1 MAIFPLTMIEHQPK
15 VPQRRI
21 RFMVRCR
28 GLSVIVLLLALTCL
42 IRSPVEAR
50 LVVGVSTV
58 NVAFLPIYLTQD
70 KGFFKDEGLD
80 VLVVMFNAGATNL
93 QAMIGGDV
101 QIMAGGVPETV
112 LARASGID
120 IKNFWAI
127 SNLMPFQIY
136 GNPNFR
142 SLKESKGK
150 KFAISRFG
158 SLSEFLT
165 RSCLRQFGVDP
176 KDVTMLQIGATPA
189 RFTTLVSG
197 IVDATVLWFP
207 VTERAKAA
215 GFNLL
220 FDLKEL
226 YPEWSNVGFIARESW
241 LAKEKEQTIRFLRA
255 FQRGVRQ
262 TRDNR
267 NDGIAALKKY
277 VKMDAG
283 EAAAGYD
290 EYRSSFPLDGRLRE
304 AGIAVTIEQEME
316 SGRLKRKISPSEMI
330 DPTFINLLGKK

>member
-1 MAIFPLTMIEHQPK
+1 MTGRKAWLA
-15 VPQRRI
+15 V
-21 RFMVRCR
+21 
-28 GLSVIVLLLALTCL
+28 SLLM
-42 IRSPVEAR
+42 
-50 LVVGVSTV
+50 VVGFLKLPQADARIVVGISTV

-112 LARASGID
+112 LARASGVD

-136 GNPNFR
+136 GSPKLK
-142 SLKESKGK
+142 SLKDGKGK

-165 RSCLRQFGVDP
+165 RSALRRSGVDP

-189 RFTTLVSG
+189 RFTTLATG
-197 IVDATVLWFP
+197 IVDATILWFP
-207 VTERAKAA
+207 VTERARAVGMNK
-215 GFNLL
+215 L
-220 FDLKEL
+220 FDLKDI
-226 YPEWSNVGFIARESW
+226 YPNWTNVGFIAREAW
-241 LAKEKEQTIRFLRA
+241 LAKEKDQAVRFLRA
-255 FQRGVRQ
+255 YQRGVKH
-262 TRDNR
+262 TRENR
-267 NDGIAALKKY
+267 DDGIKALRKY
-277 VKMDAG
+277 VGLDAA

-290 EYRSSFPLDGRLRE
+290 EYRDSFPLDGRILD
-304 AGIAVTIEQEME
+304 AGISATVEQEIE
-316 SGRLKRKISPSEMI
+316 SGRLKGKISLSEMI
-330 DPTFINLLGKK
+330 DNSFINSMGKR

>member
-1 MAIFPLTMIEHQPK
+1 MHWRMAWLAVSLLMVVGSLK
-15 VPQRRI
+15 LPQADARI
-21 RFMVRCR
+21 
-28 GLSVIVLLLALTCL
+28 
-42 IRSPVEAR
+42 
-50 LVVGVSTV
+50 VVGVSTV

-112 LARASGID
+112 LARASGVD

-136 GNPNFR
+136 GSPKLK
-142 SLKESKGK
+142 SLKDGKGK

-165 RSCLRQFGVDP
+165 RSALRRSGVDP

-189 RFTTLVSG
+189 RFTTLATG
-197 IVDATVLWFP
+197 IVDATILWFP
-207 VTERAKAA
+207 VTERAKAV
-215 GFNLL
+215 GMNKL
-220 FDLKEL
+220 FDLKDL
-226 YPEWSNVGFIARESW
+226 YPNWTNVGFIARESW
-241 LAKEKEQTIRFLRA
+241 LAKEKDQAARFLRA
-255 FQRGVRQ
+255 YQRGVKH
-262 TRDNR
+262 TRENR
-267 NDGIAALKKY
+267 DDGIKALRKY
-277 VKMDAG
+277 VGLDAA

-290 EYRSSFPLDGRLRE
+290 EYRDSFPLDGRILD
-304 AGIAVTIEQEME
+304 AGISATVEQEIE
-316 SGRLKRKISPSEMI
+316 SGRLKGKISLSEMI
-330 DPTFINLLGKK
+330 DNSFINSMGKR

>member
-1 MAIFPLTMIEHQPK
+1 MLRWKF
-15 VPQRRI
+15 
-21 RFMVRCR
+21 
-28 GLSVIVLLLALTCL
+28 LSVMLLLIVLTYLS
-42 IRSPVEAR
+42 RVEAR
-50 LVVGVSTV
+50 MVVGVSTV

-112 LARASGID
+112 LARAGGAD

-127 SNLMPFQIY
+127 SNVMPFQIY
-136 GNPNFR
+136 GSAKLK
-142 SLKESKGK
+142 SLEQSKGK

-165 RSCLRQFGVDP
+165 RSALKHSGVDP

-189 RFTTLVSG
+189 RFTTLASG
-197 IVDATVLWFP
+197 IVDATILWFP

-215 GFNLL
+215 GMNKL
-220 FDLKEL
+220 FDLKDL
-226 YPEWSNVGFIARESW
+226 YPNWTNVGFIARESW
-241 LAKEKEQTIRFLRA
+241 LAKEKEQTTKFLRA
-255 FQRGVRQ
+255 YQRCVRY
-262 TRDNR
+262 TRENR
-267 NDGIAALKKY
+267 HDGIRTLEKY
-277 VKMDAG
+277 VGLNAA

-290 EYRSSFPLDGRLRE
+290 EYRESFPLDGRILD
-304 AGIAVTIEQEME
+304 AGIVATIEQEIE
-316 SGRLKRKISPSEMI
+316 TGRLKGKIPVSEMI
-330 DPTFINLLGKK
+330 DNSFINSLGKR

>member
-1 MAIFPLTMIEHQPK
+1 MLRWKFSL
-15 VPQRRI
+15 V
-21 RFMVRCR
+21 VL
-28 GLSVIVLLLALTCL
+28 LSVVLTYLS
-42 IRSPVEAR
+42 RVDAR
-50 LVVGVSTV
+50 IVVGVSTV

-112 LARASGID
+112 LARAGGAD

-127 SNLMPFQIY
+127 SNVMPFQIY
-136 GNPNFR
+136 GSAKLK
-142 SLKESKGK
+142 SLEQSKGK

-165 RSCLRQFGVDP
+165 RSALKKSGVDP

-189 RFTTLVSG
+189 RFTTLASG
-197 IVDATVLWFP
+197 IVDATILWFP

-215 GFNLL
+215 GMNKL
-220 FDLKEL
+220 FDLKDL
-226 YPEWSNVGFIARESW
+226 YPNWTNVGFIARESW
-241 LAKEKEQTIRFLRA
+241 LAKEKEQTTKFLRA
-255 FQRGVRQ
+255 YQRGVRY
-262 TRDNR
+262 TRENR
-267 NDGIAALKKY
+267 DDGIRTLRKY
-277 VKMDAG
+277 VGLNAA

-290 EYRSSFPLDGRLRE
+290 EYRESFPLDGRILE
-304 AGIAVTIEQEME
+304 AGIVATVEQETE
-316 SGRLKRKISPSEMI
+316 TGRLKGKIPLSEMI
-330 DPTFINLLGKK
+330 DNSFINSLGKR

>member
-1 MAIFPLTMIEHQPK
+1 MHRRLWLHCLTI
-15 VPQRRI
+15 
-21 RFMVRCR
+21 
-28 GLSVIVLLLALTCL
+28 LLLISSL
-42 IRSPVEAR
+42 RPEPVAAR
-50 LVVGVSTV
+50 IVVGVSTV

-112 LARASGID
+112 LARAGGAD

-127 SNLMPFQIY
+127 SNVMPFQIY
-136 GNPNFR
+136 GSANMK
-142 SLKESKGK
+142 SLKDSKGK

-165 RSCLRQFGVDP
+165 RSALRHAGVDP

-189 RFTTLVSG
+189 RFTTLATG
-197 IVDATVLWFP
+197 IVDATLLWFP

-215 GFNLL
+215 GLTKLL
-220 FDLKEL
+220 DLKEL
-226 YPEWSNVGFIARESW
+226 YPNWTNVGFIAREGW
-241 LAKEKEQTIRFLRA
+241 LAKEKDQTIKFLRA
-255 FQRGVRQ
+255 YQRGVKH
-262 TRDNR
+262 TRENR
-267 NDGIAALKKY
+267 DDGIRTLRKY
-277 VKMDAG
+277 VGLNAA

-290 EYRSSFPLDGRLRE
+290 EYRDSFPMDGRILD
-304 AGIAVTIEQEME
+304 AGITATVEQELE
-316 SGRLKRKISPSEMI
+316 TGRLKAKLSLSEMI
-330 DPTFINLLGKK
+330 DNSFINAMGKK

>member
-1 MAIFPLTMIEHQPK
+1 MLRWKFSL
-15 VPQRRI
+15 V
-21 RFMVRCR
+21 VL
-28 GLSVIVLLLALTCL
+28 LSVVLTYLS
-42 IRSPVEAR
+42 RVDAR
-50 LVVGVSTV
+50 IVVGVSTV

-112 LARASGID
+112 LARAGGAD

-127 SNLMPFQIY
+127 SNVMPFQIY
-136 GNPNFR
+136 GSGKLK
-142 SLKESKGK
+142 SLEQSKGK

-165 RSCLRQFGVDP
+165 RSALKQSGVDP

-189 RFTTLVSG
+189 RFTTLASG
-197 IVDATVLWFP
+197 IVDATILWFP

-215 GFNLL
+215 GMNKL
-220 FDLKEL
+220 FDLKDL
-226 YPEWSNVGFIARESW
+226 YPNWTNGGFIARESW
-241 LAKEKEQTIRFLRA
+241 LAKEKEQTTKFLRA
-255 FQRGVRQ
+255 YQRGVRY
-262 TRDNR
+262 TRENR
-267 NDGIAALKKY
+267 DDGIRTLRKY
-277 VKMDAG
+277 VGLNAA

-290 EYRSSFPLDGRLRE
+290 EYRESFPLDGRILD
-304 AGIAVTIEQEME
+304 AGIVATVEQELE
-316 SGRLKRKISPSEMI
+316 TGRLKGKIPLSEMI
-330 DPTFINLLGKK
+330 DNSFINSLGKR

>member
-1 MAIFPLTMIEHQPK
+1 MHWRVAWLAVSLLMVVGSLK
-15 VPQRRI
+15 LPQ
-21 RFMVRCR
+21 
-28 GLSVIVLLLALTCL
+28 A
-42 IRSPVEAR
+42 EAR
-50 LVVGVSTV
+50 IVVGVSTV

-112 LARASGID
+112 LARASGVD

-136 GNPNFR
+136 GSPKLK
-142 SLKESKGK
+142 SLKDGKGK

-165 RSCLRQFGVDP
+165 RSALRRSGVDP

-189 RFTTLVSG
+189 RFTTLATG
-197 IVDATVLWFP
+197 IVDATILWFP
-207 VTERAKAA
+207 VTERARAVGMNK
-215 GFNLL
+215 L
-220 FDLKEL
+220 FDLKDI
-226 YPEWSNVGFIARESW
+226 YPNWTNVGFIAREAW
-241 LAKEKEQTIRFLRA
+241 LAKEKDQAARFLRA
-255 FQRGVRQ
+255 YQRGVKH
-262 TRDNR
+262 TRENR
-267 NDGIAALKKY
+267 DEGIKALRKY
-277 VKMDAG
+277 VGLDAA

-290 EYRSSFPLDGRLRE
+290 EYRDSFPLDGRILD
-304 AGIAVTIEQEME
+304 AGISATVEQEIE
-316 SGRLKRKISPSEMI
+316 SGRLKGKISLSEMI
-330 DPTFINLLGKK
+330 DNSFINSMGER

>member
-1 MAIFPLTMIEHQPK
+1 MLWRMAWLTVSLLMVVGSLEL
-15 VPQRRI
+15 PQADARI
-21 RFMVRCR
+21 
-28 GLSVIVLLLALTCL
+28 
-42 IRSPVEAR
+42 
-50 LVVGVSTV
+50 VVGVSTV

-112 LARASGID
+112 LARASGVD

-136 GNPNFR
+136 GSPKLK
-142 SLKESKGK
+142 SLKDGKGK

-165 RSCLRQFGVDP
+165 RSALRRSGVDP

-189 RFTTLVSG
+189 RFTTLATG
-197 IVDATVLWFP
+197 IVDATILWFP
-207 VTERAKAA
+207 VTERARAVGMNK
-215 GFNLL
+215 L
-220 FDLKEL
+220 FDLKDI
-226 YPEWSNVGFIARESW
+226 YPNWTNVGFIAREAW
-241 LAKEKEQTIRFLRA
+241 LAKEKDQAARFLRA
-255 FQRGVRQ
+255 YQRGVKH
-262 TRDNR
+262 TRENR
-267 NDGIAALKKY
+267 DDGIKALRKY
-277 VKMDAG
+277 VGLDAA

-290 EYRSSFPLDGRLRE
+290 EYRDSFPLDGRILD
-304 AGIAVTIEQEME
+304 AGISATVEQEIE
-316 SGRLKRKISPSEMI
+316 SGRLKGKISLSEMI
-330 DPTFINLLGKK
+330 DNSFINSMGKR

>member
-1 MAIFPLTMIEHQPK
+1 MLRWKF
-15 VPQRRI
+15 
-21 RFMVRCR
+21 
-28 GLSVIVLLLALTCL
+28 LSVMLLLIVLTYLS
-42 IRSPVEAR
+42 RVEAR
-50 LVVGVSTV
+50 MVVGVSTV

-112 LARASGID
+112 LARAGGAD

-127 SNLMPFQIY
+127 SNVMPFQIY
-136 GNPNFR
+136 GSAKLK
-142 SLKESKGK
+142 SLGQSKGK

-165 RSCLRQFGVDP
+165 RSALKHSGVDP

-189 RFTTLVSG
+189 RFTTLASG
-197 IVDATVLWFP
+197 IVDATILWFP

-215 GFNLL
+215 GMNKL
-220 FDLKEL
+220 FDLKDL
-226 YPEWSNVGFIARESW
+226 YPNWTNVGFIARESW
-241 LAKEKEQTIRFLRA
+241 LAKEKEQTTKFLRA
-255 FQRGVRQ
+255 YQRGVRY
-262 TRDNR
+262 TRENR
-267 NDGIAALKKY
+267 HDGIRTLEKY
-277 VKMDAG
+277 VGLNAA

-290 EYRSSFPLDGRLRE
+290 EYRESFPLDGRILD
-304 AGIAVTIEQEME
+304 AGIVATIEQEIE
-316 SGRLKRKISPSEMI
+316 TGRLKGKIPVSEMI
-330 DPTFINLLGKK
+330 DNSFINSLGKR

>member
-1 MAIFPLTMIEHQPK
+1 MHWRMAWLAVSLLMVVGSLK
-15 VPQRRI
+15 LPQADARI
-21 RFMVRCR
+21 
-28 GLSVIVLLLALTCL
+28 
-42 IRSPVEAR
+42 
-50 LVVGVSTV
+50 VVGVSTV

-112 LARASGID
+112 LARASGVD

-136 GNPNFR
+136 GSPKLK
-142 SLKESKGK
+142 SLKDGKGK

-165 RSCLRQFGVDP
+165 RSALRRSGVDP

-189 RFTTLVSG
+189 RFTTLATG
-197 IVDATVLWFP
+197 IVDATILWFP
-207 VTERAKAA
+207 VTERARAVGMNK
-215 GFNLL
+215 L
-220 FDLKEL
+220 FDLKDI
-226 YPEWSNVGFIARESW
+226 YPNWTNVGFIAREAW
-241 LAKEKEQTIRFLRA
+241 LAKEKDQAARFLRA
-255 FQRGVRQ
+255 YQRGVKH
-262 TRDNR
+262 TRENR
-267 NDGIAALKKY
+267 DEGIKALRKY
-277 VKMDAG
+277 VGLDAA

-290 EYRSSFPLDGRLRE
+290 EYHDSFPLDGRILD
-304 AGIAVTIEQEME
+304 AGISATVEQEIE
-316 SGRLKRKISPSEMI
+316 SGRLKGKISLSEMI
-330 DPTFINLLGKK
+330 DNSFINSMGKR

>member
-1 MAIFPLTMIEHQPK
+1 MRRGKASLLIGLILFLSAPLLP
-15 VPQRRI
+15 RADARI
-21 RFMVRCR
+21 
-28 GLSVIVLLLALTCL
+28 
-42 IRSPVEAR
+42 
-50 LVVGVSTV
+50 VVGVSTV
-58 NVAFLPIYLTQD
+58 NVAFLPIYVTQD
-70 KGFFKDEGLD
+70 RGFFKDEGLD

-93 QAMIGGDV
+93 QALIGGDV

-112 LARASGID
+112 LARASGMD

-136 GNPNFR
+136 GATSFK
-142 SLKESKGK
+142 SLKEAKGK

-165 RSCLRQFGVDP
+165 RSSLRQYGVDA
-176 KDVTMLQIGATPA
+176 KEVTMLQIGATPA
-189 RFTTLVSG
+189 RFTALAGG

-207 VTERAKAA
+207 VTERAKAT
-215 GFNLL
+215 GLTKL

-226 YPEWSNVGFIARESW
+226 YPDWTNVGFIARESW
-241 LAKEKEQTIRFLRA
+241 LAKEKEQAIKFLRA
-255 FQRGVRQ
+255 YQRGVRH

-267 NDGIAALKKY
+267 DDGIKALRKY
-277 VKMDAG
+277 VQLDAA

-290 EYRSSFPLDGRLRE
+290 EYRDSFPLDGRILDR
-304 AGIAVTIEQEME
+304 GIALTVEQELE
-316 SGRLKRKISPSEMI
+316 TGRLKRKTPVSEMV

>member
-1 MAIFPLTMIEHQPK
+1 M
-15 VPQRRI
+15 RRSVSRI
-21 RFMVRCR
+21 L
-28 GLSVIVLLLALTCL
+28 LSYFIVLSAIEIATAD
-42 IRSPVEAR
+42 AR
-50 LVVGVSTV
+50 IVVGVSTV

-93 QAMIGGDV
+93 QAVIGGDV

-136 GNPNFR
+136 GSR
-142 SLKESKGK
+142 SLKSLKDSKGK

-165 RSCLRQFGVDP
+165 RSALRQSGVDP

-189 RFTTLVSG
+189 RFTTLVG
-197 IVDATVLWFP
+197 GMVDATILWFP

-215 GFNLL
+215 GMNKL
-220 FDLKEL
+220 FDLKDL
-226 YPEWSNVGFIARESW
+226 YPNWTNVGFVAREPW
-241 LAKEKEQTIRFLRA
+241 LAKEKDQVVKFLRA
-255 FQRGVRQ
+255 YQRGVRH
-262 TRDNR
+262 TRENR
-267 NDGIAALKKY
+267 EDGIRALRKL
-277 VKMDAG
+277 VGLDAG

-290 EYRSSFPLDGRLRE
+290 EYRESFPLDGRILD
-304 AGIAVTIEQEME
+304 AGIIATIEQEIE
-316 SGRLKRKISPSEMI
+316 TGRLKGKVSASDMI
-330 DPTFINLLGKK
+330 DESFINLMAKSRR

>member
-1 MAIFPLTMIEHQPK
+1 MLRWKFSL
-15 VPQRRI
+15 
-21 RFMVRCR
+21 
-28 GLSVIVLLLALTCL
+28 VLLLSLVL
-42 IRSPVEAR
+42 SYLSRVDAR

-112 LARASGID
+112 LARAGGAD

-127 SNLMPFQIY
+127 SNVMPFQIY
-136 GNPNFR
+136 GSAKLK
-142 SLKESKGK
+142 SLEQSKGK
-150 KFAISRFG
+150 NFAISRFG

-165 RSCLRQFGVDP
+165 RSALKHSGVDP

-189 RFTTLVSG
+189 RFTTLASG
-197 IVDATVLWFP
+197 IVDATILWFP

-215 GFNLL
+215 GMNKL
-220 FDLKEL
+220 FDLKDL
-226 YPEWSNVGFIARESW
+226 YPNWTNVGFIARESW
-241 LAKEKEQTIRFLRA
+241 LAKEKEQTTKFLRA
-255 FQRGVRQ
+255 YQRGVRY
-262 TRDNR
+262 TRENR
-267 NDGIAALKKY
+267 DDGIRTLGKY
-277 VKMDAG
+277 VGLNAA

-290 EYRSSFPLDGRLRE
+290 EYRESFPLDGRILD
-304 AGIAVTIEQEME
+304 AGIVATVEQEIE
-316 SGRLKRKISPSEMI
+316 TGRLKGKIPLSEMI
-330 DPTFINLLGKK
+330 DNSFINSLGKS